1 MSCDIETEI
10 LLMKQAEENTR
21 LLKRIDELKQE
32 NKRLRSGLLD
42 ILETHDKDPEFVS
55 MTKYIVKILW
65 KEPNKNETEK
75 RR

>member
-1 MSCDIETEI
+1 MSCDIEIEI
-10 LLMKQAEENTR
+10 LLMKQAKENTR

-55 MTKYIVKILW
+55 MTKYIVKKTLEGT
-65 KEPNKNETEK
+65 K
-75 RR
+75 

>member
-32 NKRLRSGLLD
+32 NTRLRSGLLD

-55 MTKYIVKILW
+55 MTKYIVKNTLEGT
-65 KEPNKNETEK
+65 K
-75 RR
+75 

>member
-1 MSCDIETEI
+1 MSCDIEIEI

-42 ILETHDKDPEFVS
+42 ILETHDKDPKFVS
-55 MTKYIVKILW
+55 LTKYIA
-65 KEPNKNETEK
+65 KNTLEGTK
-75 RR
+75 

>member
-21 LLKRIDELKQE
+21 LLKRIDELKQK
-32 NKRLRSGLLD
+32 NARLRSGLLD

-55 MTKYIVKILW
+55 MTKHIVKKTLEGT
-65 KEPNKNETEK
+65 K
-75 RR
+75 

>member
-1 MSCDIETEI
+1 MAMAMTVNIDIEDEVLELAT
-10 LLMKQAEENTR
+10 KQAEENTR

-55 MTKYIVKILW
+55 LTKYIA
-65 KEPNKNETEK
+65 KNTLEGTK
-75 RR
+75 

>member
-32 NKRLRSGLLD
+32 NKRLRSSLLD

-55 MTKYIVKILW
+55 MTKYIVKNTLEGT
-65 KEPNKNETEK
+65 K
-75 RR
+75 

>member
-1 MSCDIETEI
+1 MSCDIETKI

-32 NKRLRSGLLD
+32 NTRLRSGLLD

-55 MTKYIVKILW
+55 MTKYIVKKTLEGT
-65 KEPNKNETEK
+65 K
-75 RR
+75 

>member
-10 LLMKQAEENTR
+10 LELAKKQAEENTR
-21 LLKRIDELKQE
+21 LLKRIDDLKRE

-55 MTKYIVKILW
+55 LTKYIA
-65 KEPNKNETEK
+65 KNTLEGTK
-75 RR
+75 

>member
-32 NKRLRSGLLD
+32 NTRLRSGLLD

-55 MTKYIVKILW
+55 LTKYIA
-65 KEPNKNETEK
+65 KNTLEGTK
-75 RR
+75 

>member
-1 MSCDIETEI
+1 MSCDIEIEI

-32 NKRLRSGLLD
+32 NTRLRSGLLD

-55 MTKYIVKILW
+55 LTKYIA
-65 KEPNKNETEK
+65 KNTLEGTK
-75 RR
+75 

>member
-55 MTKYIVKILW
+55 KTKYIVKNTLEGT
-65 KEPNKNETEK
+65 K
-75 RR
+75 

>member
-1 MSCDIETEI
+1 MSCDIETKI

-55 MTKYIVKILW
+55 MTKYIVKNTLEGT
-65 KEPNKNETEK
+65 K
-75 RR
+75 

>member
-32 NKRLRSGLLD
+32 NARLRSGLLD

-55 MTKYIVKILW
+55 MTKYIVKKTLEGT
-65 KEPNKNETEK
+65 K
-75 RR
+75 